1 MVDDITTLSNP
12 FPGLR
17 SYEYEDHS
25 LFFGRESHIRELKN
39 KLLNARFL
47 ALIGSSGSGKSSLIK
62 AGLIPSLELA
72 REVREEWKVIVFRP
86 GGNPVKSLIAAM
98 KMHLRREDISWETQ
112 DLDKAEASLLANPQ
126 SIFELLSVVKQ
137 KNILLVIDQFEE
149 IFRFEFS
156 EDSSKKKVQ
165 SPVFIDLLLSLI
177 NQREFPIHVV
187 ITMRSDYLD
196 HCTEFKGLTEVINR
210 GYYLL
215 PKMNQEE
222 MREVIVRPLESVGV
236 QIEPALVT
244 TLLRKLADNPD
255 FLPILQHVL
264 MRMWERWKLTNV
276 AHNPISQVEYE
287 AIGTMENSIT
297 QHAEEIFTQRLD
309 EKRRNAAEKLFKTL
323 IVLGPSDTSSL
334 HPTSLRE
341 IEKIS
346 GVPDYLL
353 IDVVLIFRENGVSF
367 LTPRPGVKI
376 DSNSIIDVAVEK
388 VLTLWDRSR
397 TWIEEEL
404 ESAKL
409 YKQLSYSAF
418 LYQDGR
424 TGLWVNPELQVGLKW
439 LKESEPTLEWAQRY
453 DPFFERALNFLD
465 YSKKQY
471 DQEVQ
476 HKEDRQRRELRKA
489 RTFASVLGV
498 SSLISLLFLIVAMV
512 LRTQAEQSE
521 KTALD
526 KESLALTERKRAED
540 QTKEA
545 IAQKKIAEQQG
556 VIAELQK
563 SLTEEQKAI
572 AVREQEKA
580 VKESIAAKAAREIA
594 EDQKIQADNARKIA
608 VRSQKE
614 TEVQKEFAVAAQKES
629 DRQKVNAVKA
639 QKEAET
645 SRNDALRQRSKAIA
659 RFIAIQS
666 NQMAPGEE
674 LAALLALRA
683 YDFNLK
689 NGGERDNADVFNA
702 LSKAAG
708 AKATLQGHTDIV
720 RVVTE
725 SQKANNSLFVSAGD
739 DGVLNFWNYSS
750 PATRPVALKNPRQT
764 FKSIRSLVF
773 SPDNKSLFVGSSNG
787 QVVRWD
793 NFVAG
798 SIPSKTMQ
806 MHDGMVINMV
816 IRNDGLKPRLI
827 TTSSVGQIRYW
838 DISDKKLDVLKS
850 VNLGIEVSSAS
861 LSNNKK
867 YLFFVTRKN
876 EIVRIETA
884 DITKKPER
892 YNFGSI
898 KGRITTIAFAPTGA
912 PGGAQ
917 MFIGSS
923 TGALSSV
930 KLQNDAPLMTTL
942 TGLQGSHN
950 SGITRI
956 AFDPEGSRVATASFD
971 SKIKIWNLEEDL
983 SKQQPVVLSDF
994 DSWVMDLRFTNDGRK
1009 LLAAGADK
1017 TVRIWDINSAALFN
1031 EVSKKV
1037 ARDLTEEEWD
1047 KYIGKEIPYEKLSG
1061 SAR

>member
-1 MVDDITTLSNP
+1 MVDITTLSNP

-25 LFFGRESHIRELKN
+25 LFFGRESHIQELRN
-39 KLLNARFL
+39 KLLDARFL

-62 AGLIPSLELA
+62 AGLIPSLENA
-72 REVREEWKVIVFRP
+72 QQVKEDWKVIVFRP
-86 GGNPVKSLIAAM
+86 GGNPVKSLIAAL
-98 KMHLRREDISWETQ
+98 KVNLRREDLSWENR
-112 DLDKAEASLLANPQ
+112 DLEKAEKWLLSDPKA
-126 SIFELLSVVKQ
+126 IFELLEILKGR
-137 KNILLVIDQFEE
+137 KILLVIDQFEE

-156 EDSSKKKVQ
+156 DTLSREKLQ
-165 SPVFIDLLLSLI
+165 SPAFINLLLTLI
-177 NQREFPIHVV
+177 NQRELPIHVV

-222 MREVIVRPLESVGV
+222 IKEVIVRPVETFGAT
-236 QIEPALVT
+236 IEPDLVK
-244 TLLRKLADNPD
+244 TLLLKLAENPD

-264 MRMWERWKLTNV
+264 MRMWDRWKLTK
-276 AHNPISQVEYE
+276 AATSPISLVEYD
-287 AIGTMENSIT
+287 AIGKMEQSIT
-297 QHAEEIFTQRLD
+297 LHAEEIFTRRLD
-309 EKRRNAAEKLFKTL
+309 EKRRIAAAKLFKTL
-323 IVLGPSDTSSL
+323 IVLGPSDTPSL
-334 HPTSLRE
+334 RPTSLKE

-353 IDVVLIFRENGVSF
+353 IDVVLVFRENGVSF

-376 DSNSIIDVAVEK
+376 DSDSIIDVAVEK

-397 TWIEEEL
+397 IWIEEEL

-409 YKQLSYSAF
+409 YKQLSYSAT

-439 LKESEPTLEWAQRY
+439 LKESEPTIEWAQRY
-453 DPFFERALNFLD
+453 DPFFERAINFLD

-489 RTFASVLGV
+489 RTFATVLGV

-556 VIAELQK
+556 IIAEQQK
-563 SLTEEQKAI
+563 ILTEEQKTI

-580 VKESIAAKAAREIA
+580 INESVAAKAARKLA
-594 EDQKIQADNARKIA
+594 EEQKIQADNAQRIA
-608 VRSQKE
+608 VQSQRE
-614 TEVQKEFAVAAQKES
+614 TEVQKEFAVGAKNES
-629 DRQKVNAVKA
+629 ERQKVNAQKA
-639 QKEAET
+639 QKDAEK

-666 NQMAPGEE
+666 NQMPAADD

-683 YDFNLK
+683 YDFNIK
-689 NGGERDNADVFNA
+689 NGGEKENPDVYAA

-708 AKATLQGHTDIV
+708 AKATLLGHNDVV
-720 RVVTE
+720 RVIAE
-725 SQKANNSLFVSAGD
+725 PEKSNNSIFASAGD
-739 DGVLNFWNYSS
+739 DGVLNLWNYTAASN
-750 PATRPVALKNPRQT
+750 RPIPLKNPKQT
-764 FKSIRSLVF
+764 FKSIRSIIF
-773 SPDNKSLFVGSSNG
+773 TPDNKTIFVGTSNG
-787 QVVRWD
+787 QIVRWD
-793 NFVAG
+793 NLTAG
-798 SIPSKTMQ
+798 SLPTKTLIAQ
-806 MHDGMVINMV
+806 DGMVINLL
-816 IRNDGLKPRLI
+816 IRNEDGKPRLI
-827 TTSSVGQIRYW
+827 STSSIGQIRLW
-838 DISDKKLDVLKS
+838 DIADKKLEVLKN
-850 VNLGIEVSSAS
+850 VNLGVDLSTVEAS
-861 LSNNKK
+861 PDGK
-867 YLFFVTRKN
+867 YLFYATGK
-876 EIVRIETA
+876 EQIIRIETA
-884 DITKKPER
+884 DITKKPISYDFSR
-892 YNFGSI
+892 VR
-898 KGRITTIAFAPTGA
+898 GRISTMAFSPDGS
-912 PGGAQ
+912 Q
-917 MFIGSS
+917 LFLGSS
-923 TGALSSV
+923 TGALYSAKMKSGEPV
-930 KLQNDAPLMTTL
+930 LSTL
-942 TGLQGSHN
+942 TGFQGSHT
-950 SGITRI
+950 SGITGI
-956 AFDPEGSRVATASFD
+956 AVNPDGSRVATSSFD

-983 SKQQPVVLSDF
+983 SKQQPVVLNDF
-994 DSWVMDLRFTNDGRK
+994 NSWVLNLRFTHDGKK
-1009 LLAAGADK
+1009 LIASGADK
-1017 TVRIWDINSAALFN
+1017 TVRIWDINSASLFN

-1047 KYIGKEIPYEKLSG
+1047 KYIGKDIPYEKLSR
-1061 SAR
+1061 SVR